1 VRSLPLNHTLVPEG
15 AEKVFARMAKPSSW
29 LAAPRLRLV
38 GHRIRWDLEPSLA
51 VPLVLGEVI

>member
-1 VRSLPLNHTLVPEG
+1 MPLNHTLVPEG

-38 GHRIRWDLEPSLA
+38 DHRILWDLEPSLA